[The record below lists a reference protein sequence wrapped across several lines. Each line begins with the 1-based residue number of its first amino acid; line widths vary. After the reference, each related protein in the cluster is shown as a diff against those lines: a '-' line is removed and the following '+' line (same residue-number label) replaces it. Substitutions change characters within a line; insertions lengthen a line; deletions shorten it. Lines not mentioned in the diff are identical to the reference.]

1 MATIQERAG
10 RDGKPRYRVLVRK
23 RGFAPQ
29 SATFERK
36 TDAKSWAKSVESAM
50 EEGRYRDFARAKQ
63 HTLGELIDVYIEDY
77 LSRKPRS
84 YRTQKPQLLWW
95 KKVLGEKRLSD
106 LTSDVIMTHRNK
118 LAKRVIGE
126 AENERTISPSS
137 VNRYHAALSHALT
150 VAVKEL
156 RWLPNSP
163 IRSISK
169 LPEPKGRTRYLDDD
183 ERKNL
188 LKECLASSNVH
199 LYAIVVLALSTG
211 MRKGEILSLRWP
223 QIDLERGII
232 VLNDTKNGEHRGVPL
247 VGKALE
253 IVKDYDK
260 ARTDEDEIKLLF
272 PGVGGDKPIEVKKA
286 WQKALEMAK
295 IEDFRFHDLRHSAA
309 SYLAMNGASLP
320 ELAAVL
326 GHKTYEMVKRY
337 SHLSDSHVSSV
348 VERMNNKV
356 FGDG

>member
-1 MATIQERAG
+1 MAAIQERVG
-10 RDGKPRYRVLVRK
+10 KDGKSHYRVLVRK
-23 RGFAPQ
+23 RGFPPQ

-36 TDAKSWAKSVESAM
+36 TDARSWAKSVEAAM
-50 EEGRYRDFARAKQ
+50 EEGRYRDFTRAKQ

-77 LSRKPRS
+77 LSKKPRS

-95 KKVLGEKRLSD
+95 KKVLGDKRLSD
-106 LTSDVIMTHRNK
+106 LTSDVIVEQRNK
-118 LAKRVIGE
+118 LAKRTIGE
-126 AENERTISPSS
+126 EEYERTISFSS
-137 VNRYHAALSHALT
+137 VNRYHAALSHVLT

-156 RWLPNSP
+156 RWLPDSP

-188 LKECLASSNVH
+188 LKACLASTNEH
-199 LYAIVVLALSTG
+199 LYAVVVLALSTG
-211 MRKGEILSLRWP
+211 MRKGEILGLRWP
-223 QIDLERGII
+223 QINLERGII
-232 VLNDTKNGEHRGVPL
+232 VLSDTKNGEHRGVPL

-260 ARTDEDEIKLLF
+260 ARTDEDETDLLF
-272 PGVGGDKPIEVKKA
+272 PGKAGDKPVDMKKA
-286 WQKALEMAK
+286 WQAALEKAE
-295 IEDFRFHDLRHSAA
+295 IENFRFHDLRHSAA

-356 FGDG
+356 FGDD